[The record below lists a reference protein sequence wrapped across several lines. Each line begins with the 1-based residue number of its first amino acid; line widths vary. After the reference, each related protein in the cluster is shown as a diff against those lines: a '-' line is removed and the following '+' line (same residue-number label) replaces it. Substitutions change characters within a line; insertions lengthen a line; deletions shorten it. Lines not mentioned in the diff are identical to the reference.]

1 MALTAPFRRKMEFK
15 CNLRLNSMKRHLRRV
30 VKRSNRQSQ
39 HSLNIPA
46 NMVKALELS
55 ECIVELK
62 IKDNSIVIK
71 KVGETLENINSV
83 DNAKDDGY
91 TIHY

>member
-1 MALTAPFRRKMEFK
+1 
-15 CNLRLNSMKRHLRRV
+15 MKRYLRRV
-30 VKRSNRQSQ
+30 VKRSNRHFQY
-39 HSLNIPA
+39 SLNIPA
-46 NMVKALELS
+46 NMIRKLELS

-71 KVGETLENINSV
+71 KVGETLENMDSV
-83 DNAKDDGY
+83 DNTKDDDY